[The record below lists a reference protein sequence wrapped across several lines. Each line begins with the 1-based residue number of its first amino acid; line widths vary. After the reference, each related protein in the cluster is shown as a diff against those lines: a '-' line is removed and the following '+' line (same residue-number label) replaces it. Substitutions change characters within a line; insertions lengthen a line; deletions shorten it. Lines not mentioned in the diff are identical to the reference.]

1 MMKKIQTSTMAKKLF
16 LAILFSVPL
25 LATAQTQQEY
35 IRMQEQIRRSHVT
48 RQLDSGVVLM
58 ETGRYDLAEEKFL
71 YALNNSRSVPSDLT
85 FYFGKNS
92 YYLNKYKQS
101 VDWLNKYLQLKGTNG
116 QFSEEAA
123 TLLQKAQA
131 GFLRQRSQ
139 DEVKKST
146 EVLSTNYDIDCG
158 PSGKVTCPVCKGDHV
173 IVKKAT
179 FGDEYKTCPYC
190 DEHGTLSCEQYN
202 TLLRGQLKP
211 KS

>member
-1 MMKKIQTSTMAKKLF
+1 MKKKIQTSAMVKKIF
-16 LAILFSVPL
+16 LAFLFSVPL
-25 LATAQTQQEY
+25 LAMAQTQQEY
-35 IRMQEQIRRSHVT
+35 IRMQEQIRRAHVT

-131 GFLRQRSQ
+131 GFLKQKSQ
-139 DEVKKST
+139 EEVKKST

>member
-1 MMKKIQTSTMAKKLF
+1 MKKKIQTSAMVKKIF
-16 LAILFSVPL
+16 LAFLFSVPL
-25 LATAQTQQEY
+25 LAMAQTQQEY
-35 IRMQEQIRRSHVT
+35 IRMQEQIRRAHVA

-131 GFLRQRSQ
+131 GFLKQKSQ
-139 DEVKKST
+139 EEVKKST